1 MRRFS
6 RSLFVFCVLTC
17 GGIVQAGEGPLT
29 LDRLKRL
36 SECELAQL
44 FEQGSP
50 GAIPVGAAKG
60 RVLLMTSAKFPRLK
74 ANLAC
79 TVWKGKQFH
88 HDGGLINQFVGFQA
102 LRAEAEMG
110 TSWHD
115 GKPCVVIHYPPGTP
129 LFGNV
134 RDELR
139 EVAPG
144 LYVGR
149 FYERCPCPRLMG
161 YFALQF
167 DGCK

>member
-1 MRRFS
+1 MRHLS
-6 RSLFVFCVLTC
+6 RSLLALGVLLGIGIICVRADEC
-17 GGIVQAGEGPLT
+17 PLS
-29 LDRLKRL
+29 LDRLRKL
-36 SECELAQL
+36 NECELARL
-44 FEQGSP
+44 FEQATP
-50 GAIPVGAAKG
+50 GAIPVGSAKG

-88 HDGGLINQFVGFQA
+88 DDGGLINQFVGFQA
-102 LRAEAEMG
+102 LRASVEMG

-115 GKPCVVIHYPPGTP
+115 GKPCIVIEYPPGTP

-139 EVAPG
+139 EIGLG

-149 FYERCPCPRLMG
+149 FYERCPC
-161 YFALQF
+161 
-167 DGCK
+167 